1 MKNVKEA
8 KVKQDWTRVMQYLAY
23 FTQSCL
29 TLCGPKYSP
38 WNSPGQNTGV
48 GSLSLL
54 QQIFPTQEFNWGLLH
69 CRQILYHWAIREALL
84 TCSLRVIIHFK
95 MFSFNS
101 YWYIK
106 WNGNIGWNR
115 DRCPALL
122 TRSRLLNLFG
132 SILFFLWCLKIIFL
146 NVVN

>member
-8 KVKQDWTRVMQYLAY
+8 KVKQEWTRVIQYLAY

-29 TLCGPKYSP
+29 TLCGPMVYTVHGLLQARILEWVAYLFSSRSSQLRN
-38 WNSPGQNTGV
+38 WTGV
-48 GSLSLL
+48 SCIAGR
-54 QQIFPTQEFNWGLLH
+54 FFTN
-69 CRQILYHWAIREALL
+69 WAIREALL
-84 TCSLRVIIHFK
+84 TCSLRVIIHFRS
-95 MFSFNS
+95 FSFNS

-106 WNGNIGWNR
+106 WNGNISWNI

-132 SILFFLWCLKIIFL
+132 SIFFFLWCLKIIF
-146 NVVN
+146 